1 MRYDL
6 SGKPASFM
14 RRRDRCVDDEEWI
27 REFLRHTPIGALASV
42 HDGQP
47 FINTNIFVYDDDA
60 DLIYFHT
67 AQVGRTRWNL
77 ERDSQV
83 CFSVSELGRILP
95 AETAKEFSLEY
106 AGVVIFGKGSIVED
120 HEEKYRA
127 LDLMLRK
134 YAPHLEPGS
143 DYRPSTEDELEQTTV
158 YRIEIQDWTGKM
170 KQVEPDFPGAFTY
183 PYPGVL
189 ARGPP

>member
-27 REFLRHTPIGALASV
+27 REFLRHSPIGALASV

-189 ARGPP
+189 AR